1 MMKALQNIILF
12 SSLFFIAT
20 AAIAEEVAEHT
31 EDHIPLDKIG
41 WQAANLG
48 ILLIIIYFGIKKSIV
63 ETFAKRQ
70 QDFLE
75 QSEKTKVLLL
85 AAESELKEIKSKLA
99 LLEGS
104 ENKAIE
110 SAKHEASLVNATLIK
125 DAEAQA
131 VQIKK
136 DAELTIHAELAKAK
150 HEINTILLNQAIVVA
165 KDKLAAA
172 GDTTKLIEAQF
183 LAQVDN
189 AQTAK
194 ASL

>member
-12 SSLFFIAT
+12 SSLLFVAT
-20 AAIAEEVAEHT
+20 AAFAEEVVEHAD
-31 EDHIPLDKIG
+31 DHIPLDKIG

-70 QDFLE
+70 QDFLD

-99 LLEGS
+99 LLEGG

-131 VQIKK
+131 IQLKK

-183 LAQVDN
+183 LAQVEN
-189 AQTAK
+189 AQTTK